1 MTSHEIRQKFL
12 DFFVSKDHLIVPSAP
27 IVLKNDPTLMFN
39 NAGMVQFKDY
49 FLGNKQPKS
58 QRVADTQKCL
68 RVSGKHNDLEEV
80 GFDTYHHTMFEMLGN
95 WSFGSTEKGGNGYFK
110 EEALAWSWELLTE
123 VFKLPKERIYV
134 SVFEGDEQDGVP
146 FDQES
151 FDLWKNILGSDEKI
165 LLGNKKDNFWEM
177 GEVGPCGPCSEIHI
191 DLRPQAEVDKT
202 PGKNLVNADHPQ
214 VVEIWNNVFIQ
225 FERKA
230 DGSLENLPA
239 RHVDTGMGFER
250 LCMAIQGKQSNYD
263 TDIFQNT
270 IKVLEEMSGLKYGAN
285 GTLSSE
291 NYGDVAMRVIS
302 DHIRAVA
309 FTIADGQLPSNTKA
323 GYVIR
328 RILRRAI
335 RYGYSYLNFKEPFMC
350 KLVPVL
356 AEQFKDV
363 FPELKTQE
371 DFVKKVIEEEEKTFL
386 RTLELGLKRLDQ
398 LFEENIAKKILAGK
412 AVFELSDT
420 FGFPSDL
427 TSLIAKEKGFE
438 IDETG
443 FEKELAEQKARS
455 RKDATKEA
463 SDWLEVNEIDGVSY
477 LGYDHNEA
485 TTLLSKYR
493 KVKTK
498 KGQEYHIVLE
508 NTPFYAEMGGQV
520 GDSGTLSFEIKGTKY
535 QIQIRDTQKENDL
548 FIHIADKVPFEDI
561 SLEDLKT
568 ASIDARIDVSR
579 HQLIM
584 QNHSATHLMLA
595 AFRQVLGDHIIQRGS
610 YQNENLTRFDFSH
623 FSKVT
628 DEELQQVE
636 DMVNSKI
643 RENVALIERR
653 NVPIKEA
660 TEMGATATFG
670 EKYGDFVRVIVF
682 DPKFS
687 VELCGGSHVKSTG
700 EIGLFKFTSEGSVS
714 AGVRRVEALTGE
726 KAIEN
731 YRENEKLLKTAL
743 SKLKNNDLLRS
754 IEKLQFENS
763 HMKAEI
769 EKNRINR
776 LAEIVNN
783 QANKFNQETPTTL
796 NQSSKESRNIEIIGI
811 PLSSDDMKYISY
823 ELAKRLS
830 KFDDV
835 IPISIII
842 ISHYFDNAF
851 VSLHQNKRLI
861 KMKNLD
867 ANLIIREASGAIKGG
882 GGGGVQFALGGGN
895 NPAGLSK
902 AKEIILRNLNN
913 I

>member
-12 DFFVSKDHLIVPSAP
+12 DFFVSKEHLVVPSAP

-58 QRVADTQKCL
+58 QRITDTQKCL

-95 WSFGSTEKGGNGYFK
+95 WSFGTPGTGGNGYFK
-110 EEALAWSWELLTE
+110 DEALAWSWELLTE

-134 SVFEGDEQDGVP
+134 SVFEGDEKDGVP

-191 DLRPQAEVDKT
+191 DLRPQAEVDKV
-202 PGKNLVNADHPQ
+202 PGKDLVNADHPQ

-239 RHVDTGMGFER
+239 KHVDTGMGFER

-270 IKVLEEMSGLKYGAN
+270 IQVLEKMSGLKYGAN

-291 NYGDVAMRVIS
+291 NYGDVAMRVIA

-335 RYGYSYLNFKEPFMC
+335 RYGYSYLNFKEPFMGS
-350 KLVPVL
+350 LVPVL

-363 FPELKTQE
+363 FPELKEQE
-371 DFVKKVIEEEEKTFL
+371 EFVKKVVEEEEKTFL

-398 LFEENIAKKILAGK
+398 QFEENAKSKILAGK
-412 AVFELSDT
+412 DVFELSDT

-427 TSLIAKEKGFE
+427 TSLIAKEKGYE
-438 IDETG
+438 IDEAA

-463 SDWLEVNEIDGVSY
+463 SDWTEINDIDGVNY
-477 LGYDHNEA
+477 LGYDYNEA
-485 TTLLSKYR
+485 VSILSKYR

-520 GDSGTLSFEIKGTKY
+520 GDSGTLTFELKGKKY
-535 QIQIRDTQKENDL
+535 QVNIKDTQKENDM
-548 FIHIADKVPFEDI
+548 FIHIADKVPFDDI
-561 SLEDLKT
+561 AFEDLKSLQIK
-568 ASIDARIDVSR
+568 AEIDVER

-584 QNHSATHLMLA
+584 QNHTATHLMLA
-595 AFRQVLGDHIIQRGS
+595 AFRTVLGDHIIQRGS

-628 DEELQQVE
+628 DEELQKVE
-636 DMVNSKI
+636 DIVNQKI
-643 RENVALIERR
+643 RQNIALVEKRNVA
-653 NVPIKEA
+653 IKEA

-670 EKYGDFVRVIVF
+670 EKYGDFVRVIIF

-687 VELCGGSHVKSTG
+687 VELCGGSHVASTG

-726 KAIEN
+726 KALELLREQEATLNEIKELLKQPQDVIKALKSLIEDKN
-731 YRENEKLLKTAL
+731 TLQKSLEALENEKINSLK
-743 SKLKNNDLLRS
+743 KS
-754 IEKLQFENS
+754 ILN
-763 HMKAEI
+763 EI
-769 EKNRINR
+769 ELVNGEPTIVKIVALPNADALKKLCFDLKAVEGQGCFILGTIINDKPL
-776 LAEIVNN
+776 LAVMLNDNQQAKGLKAGDIVKD
-783 QANKFNQETPTTL
+783 A
-796 NQSSKESRNIEIIGI
+796 
-811 PLSSDDMKYISY
+811 
-823 ELAKRLS
+823 AKLMR
-830 KFDDV
+830 
-835 IPISIII
+835 
-842 ISHYFDNAF
+842 
-851 VSLHQNKRLI
+851 
-861 KMKNLD
+861 
-867 ANLIIREASGAIKGG
+867 GG
-882 GGGGVQFALGGGN
+882 GGGAPHFATAGGSDANGLVSALEKAVQLI
-895 NPAGLSK
+895 S
-902 AKEIILRNLNN
+902 
-913 I
+913 